1 MISDNKFAAKIFRR
15 ILLHHSPYFL
25 TYHSVVS
32 FIHQHGR
39 PLPSLNVHSMRIPS
53 VILFHINQL
62 ISNKI
67 NQIPIL
73 FIINGSTIVRTD
85 IHEFVELCLGLG
97 RRAMTHKPTREAEE
111 GVAQRVP
118 LIPGDRIGLLVTNAV
133 TNLIYN

>member
-53 VILFHINQL
+53 VVLFHINQL

-67 NQIPIL
+67 NQTPIL
-73 FIINGSTIVRTD
+73 FIINGSTIVRND
-85 IHEFVELCLGLG
+85 IHEFVETMSRARPKSSDAQADEGG
-97 RRAMTHKPTREAEE
+97 RGGGGTE
-111 GVAQRVP
+111 GAADS
-118 LIPGDRIGLLVTNAV
+118 GG
-133 TNLIYN
+133 